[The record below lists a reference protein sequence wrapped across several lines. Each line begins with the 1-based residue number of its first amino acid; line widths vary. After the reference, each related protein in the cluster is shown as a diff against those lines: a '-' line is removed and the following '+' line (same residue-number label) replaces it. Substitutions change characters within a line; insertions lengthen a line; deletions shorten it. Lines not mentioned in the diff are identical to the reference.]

1 MGGKLELIEDL
12 SYSMAWTGYAT
23 QLNYPSAD
31 SVLRT
36 CDSTNYL
43 TCGTLPNI
51 RNELLS
57 FKLTGNYKMDK
68 KSKISV
74 AYLFQQLG
82 SDDYYFNGLQ
92 NTLTPTKL
100 MPTNQQAPSY
110 TVNAVFASYIYS
122 F

>member
-1 MGGKLELIEDL
+1 MGGKLELVEDL
-12 SYSMAWTGYAT
+12 SYSMAWTGYST
-23 QLNYPSAD
+23 KLNYSGTTTGG
-31 SVLRT
+31 LT
-36 CDSTNYL
+36 CASSILL

-57 FKLTGNYKMDK
+57 FKITGNYTVDK
-68 KSKISV
+68 KSNIAV

-92 NTLTPTKL
+92 TGLTPTKL

-110 TVNAVFASYIYS
+110 RVNALFASYIYK